1 MKTIGIVLYWIG
13 IVWMWVVFSLVGICA
28 IWKLFT
34 SESLWKGLMDALWMF
49 NPFNIANFI
58 AVIVSLSPGLAM
70 IYIGERIK
78 AKCDKC

>member
-1 MKTIGIVLYWIG
+1 
-13 IVWMWVVFSLVGICA
+13 
-28 IWKLFT
+28 
-34 SESLWKGLMDALWMF
+34 MDALWMF